1 MIPYLIQPLL
11 LLLVVLLEELLPL
24 VFLLRGPLLVL
35 VELGDYFLEG
45 AAYRRDHL
53 DVFFGKRRYVI
64 LGVSVEE
71 SRAILCAGLAGVAPD
86 AIRDYLVSLPHMIF
100 LSHLELKL
108 EMRGRR
114 ERPVDGGINSLDRI
128 LCVQEVP
135 AGRQGQ
141 RLVPWDRLLGALIL

>member
-1 MIPYLIQPLL
+1 VIPYLIQALL

-24 VFLLRGPLLVL
+24 VLLFRGPLLVL
-35 VELGDYFLEG
+35 VELGDDFLEG

-53 DVFFGKRRYVI
+53 DVFLGKRGYVV

-71 SRAILCAGLAGVAPD
+71 ACAILCAGLAGVAPD
-86 AIRDYLVSLPHMIF
+86 AIRDDLVSLPHMVF

-114 ERPVDGGINSLDRI
+114 ERPVDGGINSLDRT

-135 AGRQGQ
+135 PG
-141 RLVPWDRLLGALIL
+141 